1 MLKHIEIACDFRIY
15 YGRMWSIGDSNS
27 RLLAWSGRGS
37 GAPLEPHSLPNPF
50 ESRHRGFEF
59 APAGLVG
66 IRLWGSTGAPFTT
79 ESVRIPLFRI
89 IKTDTQMGV
98 RFDWWSIGDSNSR
111 LRAWSGFGSGAPL
124 EPHSLP
130 NPFESRHRG
139 FEFALRL
146 GRGAALRPHCGLIHH
161 RARSNPQLR

>member
-1 MLKHIEIACDFRIY
+1 MRAVMR
-15 YGRMWSIGDSNS
+15 SIGDSNS
-27 RLLAWSGRGS
+27 RLRAWSGRGS

-50 ESRHRGFEF
+50 ESRHRGFALGCGLGQGAALRPHCGLIHHRARSNPYDLKRHRGFEF

-98 RFDWWSIGDSNSR
+98 RFDWWSIGDSN
-111 LRAWSGFGSGAPL
+111 P
-124 EPHSLP
+124 
-130 NPFESRHRG
+130 
-139 FEFALRL
+139 
-146 GRGAALRPHCGLIHH
+146 
-161 RARSNPQLR
+161 